1 MTSRGTLAFVVFVV
15 LLGFAGCTGFT
26 SYNQLVQEQEQVNQ
40 AWGNVQSA
48 YQRRADLIPNLVKTV
63 QGAADFEEQTLQA
76 VIEAR
81 AQATSINV
89 DAGDLDDPQAV
100 QQFLGA
106 QQQLGGTL
114 GKLFAVAE
122 QYPELQSV
130 QAFQDLQVQLE
141 GTENRINTARNRYNE
156 AVTQYN
162 TEVRQLPTAI
172 VARLIGFETRSTFEA
187 DTGASEVPE
196 VDFGASESTGSSGS
210 GASPASGG

>member
-1 MTSRGTLAFVVFVV
+1 MTNRGTLAFVVFIV

-26 SYNQLVQEQEQVNQ
+26 SYNQLVQQQEQVNQ

-48 YQRRADLIPNLVKTV
+48 YQRRADLIPNLVSTV
-63 QGAADFEEQTLQA
+63 QGASEFEQETLQA

-81 AQATSINV
+81 AQATSINI
-89 DAGDLDDPQAV
+89 DAGDLDDPQAI

-106 QQQLGGTL
+106 QQQVGGAL

-122 QYPELQSV
+122 QYPQLQSV
-130 QAFQDLQVQLE
+130 QAFRDLQVQLE

-162 TEVRQLPTAI
+162 TEVRQFPTAI
-172 VARLIGFETRSTFEA
+172 VARITGFDTRTTFEA
-187 DTGASEVPE
+187 DAGASEVPE
-196 VDFGASESTGSSGS
+196 VDFGASGSNGTSGS
-210 GASPASGG
+210 GGSPASGG